1 MTVPQPMA
9 VREELLEPI
18 RSVLSWMLGLRNADG
33 AIVCPQHK
41 LEHTGKSAGAIVIA
55 CQLAQVDP
63 NADQDALFQVAREQ
77 SMRLVQRLERED
89 TSTCFT
95 FRPGRH
101 DPHNCSNSVIDGGA
115 CSDALAT
122 CVQVFGERLSHE
134 ERQAIT
140 HASVLH
146 AQTYLRHCV
155 IDKPI
160 PAQKAWAMTGAA
172 QAFALSGHEVLQ
184 LAVQEGAR
192 LLADVQHADGSYP
205 YHPLDGQPGH
215 PGASDVSAFYQ
226 SRVTAFLDFALEAAG
241 LDRSEHADA
250 LDRGLDFLLGLHG
263 PDGIKVGVVE
273 AKPWYWGATHEVASH
288 PFDVAALIRGWSRTG
303 DAKYAVGALRAFRSW
318 AAHLLPNGEPSS
330 HEPGPG
336 RRKSYQC
343 PVFWASH
350 ASWMARA
357 LPELERAM
365 VEGAT
370 QPAKLNEPRVTWF
383 ADAGLVRLE
392 DATVVAWVRGTRPAG
407 NAHHGSPL
415 GGGLIRAVA
424 PDGTELLPRC
434 RLGAHQAGEWTGKV
448 GRTSL
453 ARGWRCGRKELRFSL
468 WLARSAWR
476 AGRHLAAIGMP
487 WRVLKEA
494 VLAFAHPRVSTSF
507 DRDPGLEMLDD
518 GVRLTVRMA
527 HRDGTVDPSGPVFTR
542 TFRVNGQGVKV
553 DETIGPGRPARAL
566 NYRLPA
572 LARDAG
578 RGPERVTWRL
588 GATGS
593 GSGSLGG

>member
-1 MTVPQPMA
+1 MTVAQPMA
-9 VREELLEPI
+9 VREELLGPV
-18 RSVLSWMLGLRNADG
+18 RSVLDWMLRQRDREG
-33 AIVCPQHK
+33 AIRCPHHK
-41 LEHTGKSAGAIVIA
+41 IEHTGKSAGAIVIA
-55 CQLAQVDP
+55 AELAQHDP
-63 NADQDALFQVAREQ
+63 SADPDALFEVARQ
-77 SMRLVQRLERED
+77 QAMRLVGRLERED

-101 DPHNCSNSVIDGGA
+101 DPYNCSNSVIDGGA

-122 CVQVFGERLSHE
+122 CVQVFGDRLSTE
-134 ERQAIT
+134 EREAMT

-172 QAFALSGHEVLQ
+172 QAFAVSGHDVLR
-184 LAVQEGAR
+184 LAVEEGAR
-192 LLADVQHADGSYP
+192 LLSCAQHADGSYP
-205 YHPLDGQPGH
+205 YHPLDGNPGH

-241 LDRSEHADA
+241 LNRDAHADA
-250 LDRGLDFLLGLHG
+250 LDRGLGFLLGLQG

-273 AKPWYWGATHEVASH
+273 AKPWYWGATHEVVSH
-288 PFDVAALIRGWSRTG
+288 PFDAAALIRGWTRTG
-303 DAKYAVGALRAFRSW
+303 EARYAVGALRAFRSW
-318 AAHLLPNGEPSS
+318 AAHVQVDGQPTS
-330 HEPGPG
+330 HAAGPG
-336 RRKSYQC
+336 RRNSYQC
-343 PVFWASH
+343 PMFWAGH

-365 VEGAT
+365 LEGAT
-370 QPAKLNEPRVTWF
+370 HPPKLIGGQVTAF
-383 ADAGLVRLE
+383 EDAGVYRLE
-392 DATVVAWVRGTRPAG
+392 DATVVAWVRGARPAG

-434 RLGAHQAGEWTGKV
+434 RMGAHQAGEWTGKV
-448 GRTSL
+448 GGVSL
-453 ARGWRCGRKELRFSL
+453 GRGWRSGGKELRFSL
-468 WLARSAWR
+468 WMARNACRGGRILA
-476 AGRHLAAIGMP
+476 GLGMP
-487 WRVLKEA
+487 WRVFKEA

-507 DRDPGLEMLDD
+507 DRNPSVEVLDD
-518 GVRLTVRMA
+518 GVRLEVRMA
-527 HRDGTVDPSGPVFTR
+527 HRDGTADASGPIIAR
-542 TFRVNGQGVKV
+542 TFRIDGQGVKV
-553 DETIGPGRPARAL
+553 DEAIGEGRPPKAL
-566 NYRLPA
+566 NYRLPSR
-572 LARDAG
+572 ARDAG

-593 GSGSLGG
+593 GSGSAGG